1 VPALGTAESKDP
13 YPIGIVIPTAAFAN
27 FFDPPL
33 LRIGERGMEGPAGC
47 EESGILFTV
56 VALSLRCLAI
66 ETEEVRRAET
76 HDFPAL
82 ADLL

>member
-1 VPALGTAESKDP
+1 MPALGTAESQDP

-33 LRIGERGMEGPAGC
+33 LRIGERGVEGPAGC

-56 VALSLRCLAI
+56 VRAFIALPGDR
-66 ETEEVRRAET
+66 
-76 HDFPAL
+76 D
-82 ADLL
+82 